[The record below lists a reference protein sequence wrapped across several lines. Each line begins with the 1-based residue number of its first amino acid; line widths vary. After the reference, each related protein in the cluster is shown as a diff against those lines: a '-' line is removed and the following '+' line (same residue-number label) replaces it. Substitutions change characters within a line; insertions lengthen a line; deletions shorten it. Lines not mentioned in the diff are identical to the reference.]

1 MNTLKT
7 FGMLAGVVLLP
18 VVFAAMIAFGWS
30 TP

>member
-1 MNTLKT
+1 MSTLKT
-7 FGMLAGVVLLP
+7 FAMLAVPVLLP